1 MKSEDIYD
9 LRFKW
14 KVESEE
20 IRIMMS
26 IGDKALRQIVFC
38 FSILFATALSAQ
50 SLDKT
55 IEKRLGDWFNAYETS
70 YAKIAKCKLEKV
82 EANHDSKR
90 LTIYANAA
98 FGGQPFT
105 EETTAN
111 IYRQIKQLLPGPVN
125 YYDISIIADGKS
137 IESLIPN
144 AYRSKA
150 LDYARLYDGLDYKAE
165 PWTKNISKPYT
176 PREGLQGRHISLWQS
191 HGMYYKNVEDTWKW
205 QRPRLF
211 CTSEDLFTQAF
222 VVKYLIP
229 MLENAGAVVFTPRER
244 DWQRNEVIVDND
256 TKDGTSKYIEVNYK
270 KKSRWGKASV
280 PGFAHKRDRYRDK
293 QNPFEDGTAR
303 IITTINKPEKA
314 FAEWIPDI
322 PEKGRY
328 AVYVSYKSFPE
339 SIDQAKYLVYHNG
352 GVTEF
357 KVNQQI
363 GGGTWVYLG
372 SFEFDKGINE
382 TGMVVLS
389 NESDKSGVVCADA
402 VRFGGGMGNI
412 ERGGKLS
419 GMPRYLEGARY
430 WAQWAGMPY
439 EVYSHSD
446 GVNDY
451 NDDINSRSLM
461 TNYLN
466 GQSVYNPGEEGL
478 GVPIELCLGFHSDS
492 GFRSDNSIVGTLG
505 IYTTDFNESKLATG
519 LSRYASR
526 DLTDMVLTGIKRDVT
541 SAFGIDWTRRS
552 MWNRNYSET
561 RLPSVPSMILESM
574 SHQNFEDLKHGLNP
588 EFQFVFSRSVYK
600 SILKYLATLHDAQ
613 YTVQP
618 LPVTHFAIEQGKE
631 NTLEL
636 RWAPKDDQLEPSAKA
651 DGYIVY
657 TKIGYGGF
665 DNGVYVKEPRYTA
678 AVETGLCYSFRVTA
692 VNKGGESFP
701 SETLSAYIAEKSK
714 GTVIIVNGFHRTSAP
729 AQINN
734 DTQQGFDL
742 EADPGIPYLY
752 SASLCGYQQVFNR
765 SRIGKETED
774 GLGYSGSELEGKI
787 IVGNTFDYPFVHG
800 KSIQRAGGYSF
811 VSCSDE
817 TLESGSTALEKYCMV
832 DYIYG
837 ADKKPLTGSIKQ
849 ALIEYQN
856 KGGKLFVSGEYIGSA
871 FADGDFLRQTLQ
883 CGFGGSMDSD
893 KSGEIRG
900 ASIRFSIPRYANES
914 VYAVPAPECIVPTGD
929 AYSVYVYS
937 SNNYSAGVASKT
949 TGAYTLG
956 FPFECITDAKS
967 RDKIMKSAMNLLLK

>member
-1 MKSEDIYD
+1 
-9 LRFKW
+9 
-14 KVESEE
+14 
-20 IRIMMS
+20 MMS
-26 IGDKALRQIVFC
+26 VRDKALRQIVFC
-38 FSILFATALSAQ
+38 LSILFASALSAQ

-55 IEKRLGDWFNAYETS
+55 VQRRLSDWFNAYETS
-70 YAKIAKCKLEKV
+70 YAKIGKCKLEKV
-82 EANHDSKR
+82 EANHEGKR
-90 LTIYANAA
+90 LTIYANEA

-105 EETTAN
+105 EEIVAN

-125 YYDISIIADGKS
+125 YYDISVVADGKA
-137 IESLIPN
+137 IESLVPN
-144 AYRSKA
+144 AYRSKSQ
-150 LDYARLYDGLDYKAE
+150 DYARLYNGLEYKAE
-165 PWTKNISKPYT
+165 AWTKNVSKPYT
-176 PREGLQGRHISLWQS
+176 PKEGLQGRHISLWQS

-211 CTSEDLFTQAF
+211 CTTEDLFTQAF
-222 VVKYLIP
+222 VVPYLIP
-229 MLENAGAVVFTPRER
+229 MLENAGAIVFTPRER

-256 TKDGTSKYIEVNYK
+256 TKGGTSKYIEVNYK
-270 KKSRWGKASV
+270 KKNKWKKASGA
-280 PGFAHKRDRYRDK
+280 GFAQKRDRYKDK
-293 QNPFEDGTAR
+293 QNPFEEGTSR
-303 IITTINKPEKA
+303 VITTIAKPEKA

-339 SIDQAKYLVYHNG
+339 SIDQAKYLVYHSG

-382 TGMVVLS
+382 SGMVVLS
-389 NESDKSGVVCADA
+389 NESSKSGVVSADA

-412 ERGGKLS
+412 ERGGMLS

-451 NDDINSRSLM
+451 NDDINTRSLM

-466 GQSVYNPGEEGL
+466 GQSIYNPEEEGL

-492 GFRSDNSIVGTLG
+492 GFRPDNSIVGTLG
-505 IYTTDFNESKLATG
+505 IYTTDFNDSKLATG

-526 DLTDMVLTGIKRDVT
+526 ELTDMVLSGIRRDIT
-541 SAFGIDWTRRS
+541 SSFGIDWTRRS
-552 MWNRNYSET
+552 MLNRNYSET

-574 SHQNFEDLKHGLNP
+574 SHQNFEDLKHGLDP
-588 EFQFVFSRSVYK
+588 KFQFVFSRSVYK
-600 SILKYLATLHDAQ
+600 SILKYLATLHNTQ

-618 LPVTHFAIEQGKE
+618 LPVTHFAIEQGKG

-636 RWAPKDDQLEPSAKA
+636 RWTAKDDQLEPSAKA
-651 DGYIVY
+651 EGYIVY
-657 TKIGYGGF
+657 TRIGYGGF
-665 DNGVYVKEPRYTA
+665 DNGVYVKEARYTVD
-678 AVETGLCYSFRVTA
+678 VEPGLCYSFKVTA

-714 GTVIIVNGFHRTSAP
+714 GTVMIVNGFHRTSPP
-729 AQINN
+729 AQIDNGS
-734 DTQQGFDL
+734 QQGFDL
-742 EADPGIPYLY
+742 EADPGIPYIY

-765 SRIGKETED
+765 ARMGKETED

-811 VSCSDE
+811 VSCSNE
-817 TLESGSTALEKYCMV
+817 TLESGSTVLDKYCMV
-832 DYIYG
+832 DYING
-837 ADKKPLTGSIKQ
+837 AEKTPLTESIKQ
-849 ALIEYQN
+849 ALRNYCDN
-856 KGGKLFVSGEYIGSA
+856 GGKLFVSGEYIGSS
-871 FADGDFLRQTLQ
+871 FADADFMNQTLQ
-883 CGFGGSMDSD
+883 CRFGGSMISE

-900 ASIRFSIPRYANES
+900 ANIRFSIPRYANEAF
-914 VYAVPAPECIVPTGD
+914 YPVPAPECLVPTGD

-937 SNNYSAGVASKT
+937 GNNYSAGVASQT
-949 TGAYTLG
+949 TGTFTLG
-956 FPFECITDAKS
+956 FPFECITDTKS
-967 RDKIMKSAMNLLLK
+967 RDNIMKAAMNLLQK